1 VTVGTFPKSAR
12 RIFEPSTMAA
22 TTPSTADALND
33 TDGAPCKERRG
44 ARHVTVH
51 EDESTWKAVAVLV
64 SIGVLILATACASH
78 KKVTIRAPSS
88 SVWLEL
94 GGAIGLS
101 VALNVLLAA
110 CCWHWS
116 SRKPAL
122 LALGGLLLVI
132 PYTLPLRGI
141 AATAMALI
149 LFIGVWKL
157 LDVLAGTSPPALRSA
172 GFPSFVAH
180 FASPVEYRL
189 DARLAVAARRGLWRA
204 ELWELT
210 QICASLSLVLS
221 VHGALSAHTVASTAA
236 AALTLYAEVWMVYL
250 FLRVLTS
257 AFSTLL
263 ALCGFAPRTMW
274 RAPLLTSTS
283 VSDFWGRRWNLLI
296 HGLFRRTVF
305 SPLTLRGVPAWA
317 AGALAFAISGLFHEY
332 AFALQQPSLRDS
344 LGRCLLFFLAQ
355 APAVSAEKALRRRLG
370 VPQLLQHSATA
381 CTIGCTLLIVP
392 FAPLFMHPLKT
403 SDVFASIFDLV
414 PRVAFE

>member
-1 VTVGTFPKSAR
+1 
-12 RIFEPSTMAA
+12 MASCLSFRGA
-22 TTPSTADALND
+22 PVALTPTPSTSDAMNDADVTVD
-33 TDGAPCKERRG
+33 DAPRKEKSVG
-44 ARHVTVH
+44 ARPARAH

-64 SIGVLILATACASH
+64 SIGMLILATACATTQQT
-78 KKVTIRAPSS
+78 VTIRAPNS

-101 VALNVLLAA
+101 VALNMLLAA
-110 CCWHWS
+110 CCWH
-116 SRKPAL
+116 SRQPMVVL
-122 LALGGLLLVI
+122 SLGGLLLVI

-141 AATAMALI
+141 AGSAVALI
-149 LFIGVWKL
+149 NFIGVWKS

-172 GFPSFVAH
+172 GFLSFVAH
-180 FASPVEYRL
+180 FASPVEYQL

-204 ELWELT
+204 ELWELA
-210 QICASLSLVLS
+210 QICASLSLALS
-221 VHGALSAHTVASTAA
+221 VHGALSAHTVASRAA

-250 FLRVLTS
+250 FLRVLTG

-263 ALCGFAPRTMW
+263 AVCGFAPRTMW

-305 SPLTLRGVPAWA
+305 SPLTQRGAPAWA

-332 AFALQQPSLRDS
+332 AFALQQPSLRAS

-370 VPQLLQHSATA
+370 VPLLFQHSATA

-403 SDVFASIFDLV
+403 SDVFTTIFDLV
-414 PRVAFE
+414 PRVAFD

>member
-1 VTVGTFPKSAR
+1 MCAEVTSISNTHGGVR
-12 RIFEPSTMAA
+12 
-22 TTPSTADALND
+22 TPSTADALND
-33 TDGAPCKERRG
+33 ADAPGRDTGG
-44 ARHVTVH
+44 ARHASAH
-51 EDESTWKAVAVLV
+51 EDESTWKAVAVLA
-64 SIGVLILATACASH
+64 SIGVLILATACATSPQT
-78 KKVTIRAPSS
+78 VTIRTPIW

-94 GGAIGLS
+94 GAALGLG
-101 VALNVLLAA
+101 VCLNVLLAA
-110 CCWHWS
+110 RCW
-116 SRKPAL
+116 SRKPPAV

-141 AATAMALI
+141 AASAVALI
-149 LFIGVWKL
+149 NFVGVWKS
-157 LDVLAGTSPPALRSA
+157 LDVLAGTSPPALQSA

-180 FASPVEYRL
+180 FASPVEYQL
-189 DARLAVAARRGLWRA
+189 DARSAVVARPGLWRA
-204 ELWELT
+204 ELWQLT

-221 VHGALSAHTVASTAA
+221 VHGALSANTLAPILAPTAV
-236 AALTLYAEVWMVYL
+236 AALTLYAEVWMIYL
-250 FLRVLTS
+250 FLRVLTG

-283 VSDFWGRRWNLLI
+283 VADFWGRRWNLLI

-305 SPLTLRGVPAWA
+305 SPLSRRGVPAWA
-317 AGALAFAISGLFHEY
+317 AGALAFAVSGLFHEY

-370 VPQLLQHSATA
+370 VPPLLRHSATA
-381 CTIGCTLLIVP
+381 CTVGCTLLLVP

-403 SDVFASIFDLV
+403 SDVFATIFDLV
-414 PRVAFE
+414 PRVAFD

>member
-1 VTVGTFPKSAR
+1 MDGTASLTTTSRGAK
-12 RIFEPSTMAA
+12 
-22 TTPSTADALND
+22 TPSTADALND
-33 TDGAPCKERRG
+33 ADNAPGKDSG
-44 ARHVTVH
+44 ARHTTVH

-64 SIGVLILATACASH
+64 SIGVLILATACMTTH
-78 KKVTIRAPSS
+78 QTVTIRAPSS

-110 CCWHWS
+110 CCWHS
-116 SRKPAL
+116 KQPPAV

-141 AATAMALI
+141 AASAVALI
-149 LFIGVWKL
+149 NFIGVWKS

-172 GFPSFVAH
+172 GFLSFVAH
-180 FASPVEYRL
+180 FASPVEYQL
-189 DARLAVAARRGLWRA
+189 DARWAVAARRGLWRA

-250 FLRVLTS
+250 FLRVLTG

-305 SPLTLRGVPAWA
+305 SPLTQRGVPAWA

-370 VPQLLQHSATA
+370 VPLLLQHSATA

-403 SDVFASIFDLV
+403 SDVFTTIFDLV
-414 PRVAFE
+414 PRVAFD